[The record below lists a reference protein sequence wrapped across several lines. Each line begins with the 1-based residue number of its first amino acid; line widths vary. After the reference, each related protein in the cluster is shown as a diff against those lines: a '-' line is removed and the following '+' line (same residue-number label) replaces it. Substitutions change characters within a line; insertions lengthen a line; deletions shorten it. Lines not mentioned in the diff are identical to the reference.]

1 MAARLA
7 TLAPRLIALVLIW
20 LLAAASWTLAAGG
33 EPQGAEPAATAP
45 AAGEAE
51 QPEVLV
57 VPDVKGQ
64 AYVFAK
70 GILQDEGFAWK
81 VKGSV
86 KGYAANTVA
95 TQSPAPGTRVVDNG
109 APVVVVTL
117 KRSTEYDERGVPENT
132 SPYDGTPIVLLSD
145 WEAEQAPVETAPAA
159 PTTTA
164 PPAPATTAPAPAT
177 TAPAPTTTAAAPPS
191 APEPAPSPKKD
202 GYRTPDFVVPGAPG
216 EPADEM
222 PLPQRAKKLQK
233 RVASLT
239 SRPSEKFVGHWL
251 YQHAW
256 IVTGA
261 GFGWKNGDDALRTL
275 VQVDRSLYVRFGFG
289 AKSEQVARRM
299 LAWVESQKG

>member
-7 TLAPRLIALVLIW
+7 LLAPRLIALVVIW

-33 EPQGAEPAATAP
+33 PAGSEPATTAP
-45 AAGEAE
+45 AAGEPV
-51 QPEVLV
+51 QPEILV

-70 GILQDEGFAWK
+70 GILQDEGFAWQ
-81 VKGSV
+81 VKGGV
-86 KGYAANTVA
+86 KGYAANTIA
-95 TQSPAPGTRVVDNG
+95 TQSPAVGTRVVDNG
-109 APVVVVTL
+109 APLVVVTL
-117 KRSTEYDERGVPENT
+117 SRSTEYAERGVPENE
-132 SPYDGTPIVLLSD
+132 SPYDGTPIVLMSD
-145 WEAEQAPVETAPAA
+145 WHAEQPPAETAPAA
-159 PTTTA
+159 PT
-164 PPAPATTAPAPAT
+164 TTAPAPAT
-177 TAPAPTTTAAAPPS
+177 TAPAPTTTTAAPP
-191 APEPAPSPKKD
+191 APAPAPAPKPQQ
-202 GYRTPDFVVPGAPG
+202 GYRTPDFVVPGVPG

-222 PLPQRAKKLQK
+222 PLPRRAKKLEH
-233 RVASLT
+233 RVAALT
-239 SRPSEKFVGHWL
+239 SRPGEKFVGHWL

-261 GFGWKNGDDALRTL
+261 GFGWADGDDALRTL